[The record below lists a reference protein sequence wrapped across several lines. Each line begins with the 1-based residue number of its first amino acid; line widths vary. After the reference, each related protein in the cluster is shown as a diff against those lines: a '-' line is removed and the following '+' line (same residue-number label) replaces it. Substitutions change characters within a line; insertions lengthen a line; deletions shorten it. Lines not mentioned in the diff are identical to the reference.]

1 MLIGA
6 CNQTVITESRFQA
19 AAPLFA
25 GQAEYST
32 MAVPSAENTTF
43 FVIYERGDIYNG
55 RGFLRLTQLD
65 LPTPPLS

>member
-1 MLIGA
+1 MSTWSALP
-6 CNQTVITESRFQA
+6 A

-32 MAVPSAENTTF
+32 MAVPSADNSTF

-55 RGFLRLTQLD
+55 KGFLRLTQLAF
-65 LPTPPLS
+65 PK